1 MSRFGVTWWGKR
13 WLRTLEQ
20 LGLTYPDSRMATG
33 RTLASK
39 DAVDLMNVE
48 TGELSA
54 WVDVPRKS
62 FGVVV
67 SVEPFTEEQWRTFD
81 AIVASRLGNLADL
94 LDDRLPTGIDRQ
106 LEPHG
111 LTLFPGDGEIDTS
124 CPCRDKTKV
133 CVHVIALQ
141 HAFAVNFD
149 DDPYL
154 LGVLRGRDRET
165 MLTALRSAGP
175 GHEDLPPVSVDG
187 AVPIASLSVAD
198 FYTGRGSF
206 DALLRP

>member
-20 LGLTYPDSRMATG
+20 LGLSYPDSRMATG
-33 RTLASK
+33 RGLAGK
-39 DAVDLMNVE
+39 DAVDLMNVD

-54 WVDVPRKS
+54 WVDQPRKS
-62 FGVVV
+62 FGVTVRVTPYSDDDWRVFDTVV
-67 SVEPFTEEQWRTFD
+67 AQ
-81 AIVASRLGNLADL
+81 RLGNLADL

-111 LTLFPGDGEIDTS
+111 LSLFPSQTEIDTT

-141 HAFAVNFD
+141 HAFAVIFD

-154 LGVLRGRDRET
+154 LPLLRGRDRDT
-165 MLTALRSAGP
+165 LLSGVRAAGP
-175 GHEDLPPVSVDG
+175 DRQSLPELTVGVGVPV
-187 AVPIASLSVAD
+187 AELSVTD
-198 FYTGRGSF
+198 FYAARGSI
-206 DALLRP
+206 DAIIR